1 MRLKLKR
8 FSLAQQGD
16 HSCDPVQRKW
26 VIFGKYRPIGPSMSV
41 FKYQDIFYFDTFF
54 DSWGDFECKRQ
65 KDKNIGNTL
74 GVFLQKDG
82 ESKQV
87 CEYLMTDNKI

>member
-1 MRLKLKR
+1 M
-8 FSLAQQGD
+8 
-16 HSCDPVQRKW
+16 
-26 VIFGKYRPIGPSMSV
+26 FGKYRPIGPSMSV

-74 GVFLQKDG
+74 GYSCKRMARPSRFA
-82 ESKQV
+82 
-87 CEYLMTDNKI
+87 NI

>member
-1 MRLKLKR
+1 
-8 FSLAQQGD
+8 
-16 HSCDPVQRKW
+16 
-26 VIFGKYRPIGPSMSV
+26 MSV

-54 DSWGDFECKRQ
+54 DGWGDFECKRQ

-82 ESKQV
+82 KTKQV
-87 CEYLMTDNKI
+87 CEYLMTDNKS